1 MERRWIPDG
10 SGVVHAPLQM
20 PHAHLSSLVLRT
32 ALLASLSLGSTT
44 IASPAIAGALP
55 GSSKAATGVAS
66 RPASPDYAVSV
77 RQICAGALLFDHP
90 HSMGTRPGAMAVARD
105 IRASTGRRLT
115 RVTAVR
121 PPPSLRHPVAR
132 WISLQRRL
140 ADSYAYNWVRIYDA
154 IDTARTPAQHAGLAR
169 ALERLLHAPDPLR
182 RASARLEQQL
192 DLPDCTGGS
201 TPPPEA
207 ATAHRSPRASSRAV
221 PDLG

>member
-1 MERRWIPDG
+1 
-10 SGVVHAPLQM
+10 M
-20 PHAHLSSLVLRT
+20 PHAHLSSLVFRT

-44 IASPAIAGALP
+44 IAAQSAIAGALP
-55 GSSKAATGVAS
+55 GTPKAAAGLAS
-66 RPASPDYAVSV
+66 RPASLDYTLSV

-90 HSMGTRPGAMAVARD
+90 HSMGTRAGAMAVARD

-132 WISLQRRL
+132 WMSLQRRL
-140 ADSYAYNWVRIYDA
+140 ADSYAHNWVRIYDA
-154 IDTARTPAQHAGLAR
+154 IDRARTPAQHAGLVR

-192 DLPDCTGGS
+192 DLPDCTGGT

-207 ATAHRSPRASSRAV
+207 PTV
-221 PDLG
+221 G